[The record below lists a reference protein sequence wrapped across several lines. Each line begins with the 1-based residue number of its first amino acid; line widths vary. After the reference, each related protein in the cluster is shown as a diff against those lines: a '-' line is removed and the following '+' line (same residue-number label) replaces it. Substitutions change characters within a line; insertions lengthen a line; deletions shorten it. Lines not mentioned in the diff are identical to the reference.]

1 MMKKNNWRKIM
12 KNIKKLLGVLAI
24 ALFVLVGCGNGMER
38 RVSEYEEETQQL
50 LDNVDN
56 YLENNNY
63 DTLTTIS
70 EEKTAEGMEIL
81 EEIGKDVPSEEM
93 GRLFADSAYRDE
105 VFNEKDSEL
114 FTRTYNSM
122 SSVMNIEFAIIADKS
137 NKFIENSQRLRNS
150 DFLERIKGSNNN

>member
-1 MMKKNNWRKIM
+1 M

-24 ALFVLVGCGNGMER
+24 ALLVLVGCGNGMKQ
-38 RVSEYEEETQQL
+38 RVDKYEEETQQL

>member
-1 MMKKNNWRKIM
+1 M

>member
-1 MMKKNNWRKIM
+1 M

-122 SSVMNIEFAIIADKS
+122 SLVMNIEFAIIANKS